1 MQYHLPTLKKIKALF
16 NKNSQENSYQKL
28 CELIGEME
36 EKEKIEHHHS
46 DTIPNDK
53 GVPKP
58 VNPEL
63 DDDLS

>member
-1 MQYHLPTLKKIKALF
+1 MQYHLPTLKKVKALF
-16 NKNSQENSYQKL
+16 NNNSQENSYKGL
-28 CELIGEME
+28 CELIKEAE
-36 EKEKIEHHHS
+36 LREKQNFHHS
-46 DTIPNDK
+46 DTTPNGV

>member
-1 MQYHLPTLKKIKALF
+1 MQYHLPTLKKVKTLF
-16 NKNSQENSYQKL
+16 NNNSQENSYQKL
-28 CELIGEME
+28 CELIE
-36 EKEKIEHHHS
+36 ESELREKQNFHHS
-46 DTIPNDK
+46 DTFPKDK